1 MSFLDGLDINTV
13 MYIFLLLLGGL
24 LMLFQ
29 MRLMLFPQKRGRIV
43 EFEDLTAS
51 SCKECKSRN
60 KGRMSYK
67 IKVQTDEGELVE
79 AEVSPCTMC
88 MDGLKLGSRVGVTK
102 IGTRTVAQ
110 SVINLKPERNNVQ
123 QGYINN

>member
-1 MSFLDGLDINTV
+1 MSFLDVTDINTM
-13 MYIFLLLLGGL
+13 MYGILLLVGGL

-29 MRLMLFPQKRGRIV
+29 MKLMLFPQKRGHIV
-43 EFEDLTAS
+43 EFEDLSAS
-51 SCKECKSRN
+51 SCRECKSKN
-60 KGRMSYK
+60 NGRMTYT
-67 IKVQTDEGELVE
+67 IKVKTDDGELVE

-110 SVINLKPERNNVQ
+110 SVINLKPFNDQTNK
-123 QGYINN
+123 GYINN